1 MSNAAD
7 TRKPASF
14 WRTISKEDALA
25 ARSAI
30 ETFFGA
36 AQLQVQSP
44 KEAAPVVHP
53 QGARWVIG
61 AGLALCAAAACT
73 MLLRPLLPASIPDIR
88 GLYIGLAGIVAH
100 AAGIASWLIE
110 TKRQDPP
117 KPPVVVLEEEAR
129 TWIGKQV
136 DHAEAYTMSLF
147 GRAQAGAHRVQL
159 QGIGKEWASAIG
171 IRSTRNPTEPHLAP
185 TAPRGIDLA
194 RRIAIG
200 RWANDDDDDAKNGAC
215 ISRRGR
221 WSGDRR

>member
-88 GLYIGLAGIVAH
+88 GLYIGLAGIVAL
-100 AAGIASWLIE
+100 AAGIAYWLIG

-159 QGIGKEWASAIG
+159 QGIGKE
-171 IRSTRNPTEPHLAP
+171 
-185 TAPRGIDLA
+185 
-194 RRIAIG
+194 
-200 RWANDDDDDAKNGAC
+200 
-215 ISRRGR
+215 
-221 WSGDRR
+221 